1 MAIFRRLFEDINVG
15 NIFIVIGAG
24 LILFQIGAKLSTILF
39 KTQDI
44 RLGWVFLLIIGFF
57 AIVIPFMAFVRRGGS
72 LDKED
77 YIAIIFLEVVLVAL
91 LIYLKQIVPEVFS
104 ILPMSEG
111 VVNEGISQLQS
122 AIR

>member
-24 LILFQIGAKLSTILF
+24 LILFQIGAKLSTALF
-39 KTQDI
+39 KTQDL

-57 AIVIPFMAFVRRGGS
+57 AIVIPFMAFVRRGGT

-91 LIYLKQIVPEVFS
+91 LVYLKQIVPEVFS
-104 ILPMSEG
+104 SLPISEG
-111 VVNEGISQLQS
+111 LVNKGIEQLQS
-122 AIR
+122 VIR